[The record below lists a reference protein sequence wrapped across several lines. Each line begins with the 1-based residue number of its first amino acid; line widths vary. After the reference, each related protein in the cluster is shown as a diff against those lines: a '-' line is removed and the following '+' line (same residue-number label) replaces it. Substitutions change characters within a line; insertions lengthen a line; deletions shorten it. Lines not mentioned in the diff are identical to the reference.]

1 MFGDWHLA
9 LAAYNWGQGSVSRA
23 IARNQ
28 RMGLGTAYTD
38 LNMPN
43 ETRNYVPKLQA
54 VKNIVANPAQFR
66 AELPLIENHPYF
78 QSVTITRDI
87 DVALAARLADVQLED
102 FKALNPSLNRPVI
115 LAAGTPQILL
125 PWDNATVFQ
134 RNFEGHTTGRYASW
148 TAWTAPATMSVA
160 EAARRVGMSEAEFR
174 SVNNIPPRML
184 IRAGSTVLAPR
195 AATVVA
201 DVTSRIADTGQ
212 LSLAPEAGV
221 RRTTVKAGKQ
231 DTVASIAARYRV
243 KAADVARWN
252 AVEASAQFKPGQNVT
267 LELPVRAAKASGTTK
282 TAAKT
287 AAKSRPNKS
296 GTKVA
301 TAKTA
306 R

>member
-1 MFGDWHLA
+1 
-9 LAAYNWGQGSVSRA
+9 
-23 IARNQ
+23 
-28 RMGLGTAYTD
+28 
-38 LNMPN
+38 
-43 ETRNYVPKLQA
+43 
-54 VKNIVANPAQFR
+54 
-66 AELPLIENHPYF
+66 
-78 QSVTITRDI
+78 VTITRDI

-212 LSLAPEAGV
+212 LSLTPEAGV

-282 TAAKT
+282 TATKT